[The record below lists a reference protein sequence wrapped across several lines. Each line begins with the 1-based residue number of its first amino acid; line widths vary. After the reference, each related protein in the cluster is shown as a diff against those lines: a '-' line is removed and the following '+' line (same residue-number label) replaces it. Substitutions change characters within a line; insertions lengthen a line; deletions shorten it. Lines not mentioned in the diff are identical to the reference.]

1 MENKSEL
8 RKAKFAV
15 WLYRLFNRDIP
26 VEYFIYVL
34 RCQCC
39 SKDFLKEFVLKVK
52 LPFAHEELF
61 LEEYINKDENLV
73 AAYLEKFGAY
83 KDFCNNHMLIA
94 KSGSFL
100 LYDKLSNSCCSVE
113 PEAQCLFFKELKD
126 KQEQLKFIEKYHK
139 SFYCSLIE
147 NLVKMQ
153 DCDLLDCFCKH
164 SSLTYGYLQEF
175 IVRSGNTALFETLIS
190 HQKLCNA
197 VFDILISEK
206 NVDFLEIYYCHQDI
220 SSSKQCELVDIGDKK
235 MLALY
240 VNHHALSDEALILL
254 INKGYKDILKLHYLN
269 YGISERVLA
278 YQANLAHFKSY
289 IGIDKTK

>member
-15 WLYRLFNRDIP
+15 WLYRYFNRDIP
-26 VEYFIYVL
+26 VEYFGYIIK
-34 RCQCC
+34 CQCC
-39 SKDFLKEFVLKVK
+39 SKDFLKKFVMQSK
-52 LPFAHEELF
+52 LPWGLEKLF
-61 LEEYINKDENLV
+61 WEEYINKDENFV
-73 AAYLEKFGAY
+73 AAYLEEFGAY
-83 KDFCNNHMLIA
+83 SNNHILIA

-100 LYDKLSNSCCSVE
+100 LYEKSHKSCIID
-113 PEAQCLFFKELKD
+113 PDAQVAFFEGLKN
-126 KQEQLKFIEKYHK
+126 KQEQMKFIEIYYT
-139 SFYCSLIE
+139 SFYCILVE
-147 NLVKMQ
+147 KLVKMQ

-164 SSLTYGYLQEF
+164 QPLPYYLQEF
-175 IVRSGNTALFETLIS
+175 IVKNKNLLLFETLIT
-190 HQKLCNA
+190 HQKLNEK
-197 VFDILISEK
+197 VLDILISEK
-206 NVDFLEIYYCHQDI
+206 NVDFLEVYYCHQDI

-254 INKGYKDILKLHYLN
+254 VQKNYKDILKLHYLN